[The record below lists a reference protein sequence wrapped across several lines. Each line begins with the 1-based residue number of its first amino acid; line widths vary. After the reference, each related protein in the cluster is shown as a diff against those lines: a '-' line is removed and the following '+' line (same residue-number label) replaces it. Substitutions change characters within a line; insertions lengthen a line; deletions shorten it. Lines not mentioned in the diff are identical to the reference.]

1 MTTATREILFEA
13 QGTQPNFRYDVIQ
26 PLLQG
31 RVAIEGAT
39 LRTTGATDV
48 AGMWDNPKFQ
58 NGDFDLLDA
67 NWGDLVPCIDAGWDL
82 KLLPVFIKRKPVY
95 NYLWVRA
102 DRGINGPKDLEG
114 KTIASVGYS
123 SAISTYTRGFLQH
136 HHGVDITTIRWL
148 LAAAGR
154 LTVHERSARIDIA
167 EGPRKSPI
175 ERLLDGDVDA
185 STGDITD
192 AKAWVALESSHNVKR
207 LFSDY
212 QEQNRNLLKQ
222 HGILTPVHVVCIGG
236 RLQREDPDIARR
248 LVEAFDRAQAVAME
262 DALSDGSGF
271 SMTLHNREAMRDQL
285 SDLGDAWRHG
295 IAANRNTIDTFL
307 DYNYEQG
314 LTKTR
319 LSAEQVYA
327 AGTLDG

>member
-1 MTTATREILFEA
+1 MTTTTREILFEA

-31 RVAIEGAT
+31 RVSIEGAS

-48 AGMWDNPKFQ
+48 AGMWDNPKFKDG
-58 NGDFDLLDA
+58 NFDLLDA

-102 DRGINGPKDLEG
+102 DRGIESPKDLEG
-114 KTIASVGYS
+114 KTLGSVGYS
-123 SAISTYTRGFLQH
+123 SAISTYTRGFLEH
-136 HHGVDITTIRWL
+136 HHGVDITTFRWL
-148 LAAAGR
+148 LGSAGR
-154 LTVHERSARIDIA
+154 LPLHERAAHIDLA
-167 EGPRKSPI
+167 EGPFKSPI
-175 ERLLDGDVDA
+175 QRLLDGEVDA

-192 AKAWVALESSHNVKR
+192 AKAWTALESSPNVKR
-207 LFSDY
+207 LFADY
-212 QEQNRNLLKQ
+212 QALNRRLLTEQ
-222 HGILTPVHVVCIGG
+222 GILTPVHVISIGG
-236 RLQREDPDIARR
+236 RLQREDPGITAR
-248 LVEAFDRAQAVAME
+248 LLEAFQRAQEVATE

-271 SMTLHNREAMRDQL
+271 SMTLHNREAFRDQL
-285 SDLGDAWRHG
+285 RDLGDAWRHG
-295 IAANRNTIDTFL
+295 IAANANTIDTFL

-319 LSAEQVYA
+319 LSREQVFA
-327 AGTLDG
+327 SGTLDT

>member
-1 MTTATREILFEA
+1 MTTAAREVLFEA

-31 RVAIEGAT
+31 RVGIEGAT

-58 NGDFDLLDA
+58 SGDFDLLDA

-102 DRGINGPKDLEG
+102 DRGIESPKDLEG

-136 HHGVDITTIRWL
+136 HHGVDITTFRWL
-148 LAAAGR
+148 LGAAGR
-154 LTVHERSARIDIA
+154 LPVHERAARIDIA
-167 EGPRKSPI
+167 EGPRKSPT
-175 ERLLDGDVDA
+175 ERLLEGDADA

-192 AKAWVALESSHNVKR
+192 AKAWTALEGNAKVKR
-207 LFSDY
+207 LFDDY
-212 QEQNRNLLKQ
+212 QEQNRRLLTE

-236 RLQREDPDIARR
+236 RLFREDPDIARR
-248 LVEAFDRAQAVAME
+248 LVDAFEKAQMVAME

-271 SMTLHNREAMRDQL
+271 SMTLHREAIRDQVR
-285 SDLGDAWRHG
+285 DLGDAWRHG
-295 IAANRNTIDTFL
+295 IAANRNTIETFL

-319 LSAEQVYA
+319 LGLEDVYA
-327 AGTLDG
+327 AGTLGS

>member
-1 MTTATREILFEA
+1 MTTTTREILFEA

-82 KLLPVFIKRKPVY
+82 MLLPVFIKRKPVY

-102 DRGINGPKDLEG
+102 DRGIESPKDLEG
-114 KTIASVGYS
+114 KTIGSVGYS

-136 HHGVDITTIRWL
+136 HHGVDVSTFRWL
-148 LAAAGR
+148 LGSKGR
-154 LTVHERSARIDIA
+154 LPLHERAARIDIA
-167 EGPRKSPI
+167 EGPAKSPI
-175 ERLLDGDVDA
+175 QRILDGDVDA

-192 AKAWVALESSHNVKR
+192 AKAWTALESSPSVKR
-207 LFSDY
+207 LFADY
-212 QEQNRNLLKQ
+212 QAQNRLLLTE

-236 RLQREDPDIARR
+236 RLQREDPGIARR
-248 LVEAFDRAQAVAME
+248 LVDAFQRAEAVAME

-271 SMTLHNREAMRDQL
+271 SMTLHNREAIRDQL
-285 SDLGDAWRHG
+285 RDLGDAWRHG
-295 IAANRNTIDTFL
+295 IAANQNTIETFL

-319 LSAEQVYA
+319 MSIEQVFA
-327 AGTLDG
+327 KSTLDT